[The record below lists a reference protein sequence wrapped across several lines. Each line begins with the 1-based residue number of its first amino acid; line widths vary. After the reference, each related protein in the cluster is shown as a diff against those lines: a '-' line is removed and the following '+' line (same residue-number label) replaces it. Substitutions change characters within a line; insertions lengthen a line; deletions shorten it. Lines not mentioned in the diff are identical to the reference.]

1 METCLHVSYFS
12 WRIGFF
18 LSFLLFFLPT
28 GSGSYSDKDDS
39 GELVPDADSVGSD
52 DVAVPDAAAP
62 LSFVLGRVSF
72 VDTTGPKLALS
83 EKNVNRSSH
92 QSAES
97 WGTHLGA
104 SPNCP
109 FVGFLVNQAQIRF
122 DFAHRLGRRQPI
134 RVNSILVRFFLAV

>member
-72 VDTTGPKLALS
+72 VDTTGPKL
-83 EKNVNRSSH
+83 
-92 QSAES
+92 
-97 WGTHLGA
+97 GA